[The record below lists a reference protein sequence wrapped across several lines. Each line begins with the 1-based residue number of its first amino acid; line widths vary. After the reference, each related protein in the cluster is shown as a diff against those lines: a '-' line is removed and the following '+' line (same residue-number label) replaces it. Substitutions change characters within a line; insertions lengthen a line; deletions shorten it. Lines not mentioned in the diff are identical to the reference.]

1 MARKCAVLALL
12 LGCAAAL
19 AQTSRPQ
26 SDQAA
31 LARRIETLLAAPE
44 LQRNLWGIQVVSLP
58 DGKVLYQHN
67 AEKLLQPASN
77 TKLFT
82 TAAAL
87 ALIGPDY
94 KFQTTVEAAAQPDSK
109 GRIAGDLVLV
119 GRGDP
124 NLSARVLP
132 FKDKTEL
139 QGSTTQALEALAD
152 QVVKS
157 GVKPVDGDVI
167 GDGT

>member
-1 MARKCAVLALL
+1 MERKCAVLALL
-12 LGCAAAL
+12 LACTAAS

-31 LARRIETLLAAPE
+31 LAHRIEALLAAPE

-58 DGKVLYQHN
+58 DGNILYQHN
-67 AEKLLQPASN
+67 GEKLMQPASN

-94 KFQTTVEAAAQPDSK
+94 KFQTTVEADAPDSK
-109 GRIAGDLVLV
+109 GRIAG
-119 GRGDP
+119 
-124 NLSARVLP
+124 
-132 FKDKTEL
+132 
-139 QGSTTQALEALAD
+139 
-152 QVVKS
+152 
-157 GVKPVDGDVI
+157 
-167 GDGT
+167 